1 MSEQEEEQT
10 KEDRSADALA
20 AMAAGEG
27 LWPDSKGEPPAPPAE
42 QVLGAAAQPASPQ
55 EIVARRARAY
65 ALRSKARQVRDHQFR
80 NLMIPMLLVSAVLLL
95 ILATVAAV
103 MLPSA
108 DEAYYQPDNLLG
120 RPWAKYL
127 VYAAF
132 PLALILLA
140 GAAIFWQDVRRGRI
154 ESSNEGG

>member
-1 MSEQEEEQT
+1 MSEQEQT

-20 AMAAGEG
+20 AMATGED
-27 LWPDSKGEPPAPPAE
+27 LWPDSKDKPPAPPAE
-42 QVLGAAAQPASPQ
+42 PALDAAAQPASPQ
-55 EIVARRARAY
+55 EIVARRARAD
-65 ALRSKARQVRDHQFR
+65 ALRSKARQAHAHQFK

-103 MLPSA
+103 MMPNA
-108 DEAYYQPDNLLG
+108 KEAYFQPDNLLG

-132 PLALILLA
+132 PLALVLLA
-140 GAAIFWQDVRRGRI
+140 GAAIFWQDVRRSRI
-154 ESSNEGG
+154 ESNNEGR